1 MVLKEALPN
10 LVVWLLCTWIPTLL
24 TDEAVSLPAPPDLS
38 VHSTNM
44 KHILTWSPVTVPGE
58 TVNYSVEYQGE
69 YERYYTSS
77 IWIPSSWCS
86 SISTPECNVTDD
98 ITATVAYNFRVK
110 ATLGTQSS
118 SWSTLKELFNRNSTV
133 LTSPRMKISKDGYH
147 LIVEFED
154 MGPYFEF
161 NVTYWKKGSNSQ
173 KELYKI
179 VREGGSLVHLATM
192 EAGAEYCV
200 KAQTIVEV
208 IERSSAFNQVECIR
222 AQDESPLLTLVLVS
236 SAGFIL
242 FLVGLPLFI
251 WKTSQLL
258 RYSCCP
264 VVVLPDTLK
273 ITDSPQK
280 LISCKKEDI
289 EPCDIVAR
297 VMYPEELFRSWIQ
310 EAL

>member
-1 MVLKEALPN
+1 MVLKGLAN
-10 LVVWLLCTWIPTLL
+10 LVVWLLCILIPTLL
-24 TDEAVSLPAPPDLS
+24 TDEAVILPAPLDLS

-69 YERYYTSS
+69 YERFYANS
-77 IWIPSSWCS
+77 WIPSSWCS

-110 ATLGTQSS
+110 ATFGNQSS
-118 SWSTLKELFNRNSTV
+118 AWSTLKELFNRNSTV

-161 NVTYWKKGSNSQ
+161 NVTYWKNSPNSQ
-173 KELYKI
+173 ELYKI
-179 VREGGSLVHLATM
+179 VREGGNLVHLETM

-208 IERSSAFNQVECIR
+208 IERSSAFNQGECIR
-222 AQDESPLLTLVLVS
+222 AQDETPLLALVLFS

-251 WKTSQLL
+251 WKMSQLL

-280 LISCKKEDI
+280 LINCKKEEI
-289 EPCDIVAR
+289 ESCDTIVR
-297 VMYPEELFRSWIQ
+297 VMYPEELFHSWLQ
-310 EAL
+310 ETL

>member
-1 MVLKEALPN
+1 MVLKEASAN
-10 LVVWLLCTWIPTLL
+10 LLVALFYTLIATLL
-24 TDEAVSLPAPPDLS
+24 TDAAVILPAPLDLS
-38 VHSTNM
+38 VHSINM
-44 KHILTWSPVTVPGE
+44 NHILTWSPVIVPGKI
-58 TVNYSVEYQGE
+58 VNYSVEYQGE

-77 IWIPSSWCS
+77 TWIPSSWCS

-98 ITATVAYNFRVK
+98 ITATVAYNFRVR
-110 ATLGTQSS
+110 ATLGNQSS
-118 SWSTLKELFNRNSTV
+118 SWSTLKELFNRNSTI

-161 NVTYWKKGSNSQ
+161 NVTYWKKSPNSQ
-173 KELYKI
+173 VLYKI
-179 VREGGSLVHLATM
+179 VREGGSLVHLETM
-192 EAGAEYCV
+192 EAGVEYCV

-208 IERSSAFNQVECIR
+208 IERSSAFNQVECVR
-222 AQDESPLLTLVLVS
+222 AQDESPLLVLVLCTSV
-236 SAGFIL
+236 AFIL
-242 FLVGLPLFI
+242 FLVGVPLLV
-251 WKTSQLL
+251 WKMSQLL

-280 LISCKKEDI
+280 LISCKREDV
-289 EPCDIVAR
+289 EPCDTVVR
-297 VMYPEELFRSWIQ
+297 VVYPEELFRSWIQ

>member
-1 MVLKEALPN
+1 MVLKEASADLLVALLYTLMPALLPDAAA
-10 LVVWLLCTWIPTLL
+10 I
-24 TDEAVSLPAPPDLS
+24 LPAPLDLS
-38 VHSTNM
+38 VHSINM
-44 KHILTWSPVTVPGE
+44 KHILTWSPVIVPGKI
-58 TVNYSVEYQGE
+58 VNYSVEYQGE

-77 IWIPSSWCS
+77 TWIPSSWCS

-98 ITATVAYNFRVK
+98 ITATVAYNFRVR
-110 ATLGTQSS
+110 ATLGNQSS
-118 SWSTLKELFNRNSTV
+118 AWSTLKELFNRNSTI
-133 LTSPRMKISKDGYH
+133 LTSPRMKMSKDGYH

-154 MGPYFEF
+154 LGPYFEF
-161 NVTYWKKGSNSQ
+161 NVTYWRKSPNSQ
-173 KELYKI
+173 VLYKI
-179 VREGGSLVHLATM
+179 VREGGSLVHLETM

-208 IERSSAFNQVECIR
+208 IERSSAFNQVECVI
-222 AQDESPLLTLVLVS
+222 AQDESPLLVLVLFASV
-236 SAGFIL
+236 AFVL
-242 FLVGLPLFI
+242 FLVGVPLLV
-251 WKTSQLL
+251 WKMSQLL

-280 LISCKKEDI
+280 LISCKREDV
-289 EPCDIVAR
+289 EPCDTIVR

>member
-1 MVLKEALPN
+1 MVLKEASAYLG
-10 LVVWLLCTWIPTLL
+10 VWLLCTLIPPLL
-24 TDEAVSLPAPPDLS
+24 TDEAVILPAPPDLS

-44 KHILTWSPVTVPGE
+44 KHILTWSPVIVPGE

-77 IWIPSSWCS
+77 HWIPSSWCS
-86 SISTPECNVTDD
+86 SISIPECNVTDD

-110 ATLGTQSS
+110 AILGTQSS
-118 SWSTLKELFNRNSTV
+118 AWSTLKELFNRNSTV
-133 LTSPRMKISKDGYH
+133 LTSPRMKIIKDGYH

-161 NVTYWKKGSNSQ
+161 NVTYWKKSPNSQ

-179 VREGGSLVHLATM
+179 VREGGSLEHLVTM

-200 KAQTIVEV
+200 KAQTVVEV

-222 AQDESPLLTLVLVS
+222 AQDESHLLALVLFS
-236 SAGFIL
+236 STGLIL
-242 FLVGLPLFI
+242 LVVGLPLFI
-251 WKTSQLL
+251 WKMSQLL

-289 EPCDIVAR
+289 ETCDTVVR
-297 VMYPEELFRSWIQ
+297 VMYSDELFRSWIQ

>member
-1 MVLKEALPN
+1 MVLKEALAN
-10 LVVWLLCTWIPTLL
+10 LVVWLLCTWIPALL
-24 TDEAVSLPAPPDLS
+24 TDEAVNLPAPLDLS
-38 VHSTNM
+38 VHSINM
-44 KHILTWSPVTVPGE
+44 KHILTWSPVNVSGE

-86 SISTPECNVTDD
+86 SISTLECNVTDD

-110 ATLGTQSS
+110 ATLGTRSS
-118 SWSTLKELFNRNSTV
+118 SWSTLKELFNRNATV

-154 MGPYFEF
+154 MGPYFAF
-161 NVTYWKKGSNSQ
+161 NVTYWKKSPNSQ

-179 VREGGSLVHLATM
+179 VREGGSLVHLETM
-192 EAGAEYCV
+192 EPGAEYCV

-208 IERSSAFNQVECIR
+208 IERSSAFNQMECIK
-222 AQDESPLLTLVLVS
+222 AQDESPMLTIVVVS

-251 WKTSQLL
+251 WKMSQLL

-264 VVVLPDTLK
+264 VAVLPDTLK

-289 EPCDIVAR
+289 ESCDIVTR
-297 VMYPEELFRSWIQ
+297 VMYQEELFRSWIQ